1 MSIRIVANVVQQ
13 SLIEQLRPVISDER
27 IGTYLTAAGFDTDR
41 ALRLYIWNALIGEA
55 FHLPIQSVEVGLRN
69 RINAHLINLYG
80 PRWWQE
86 QVFLTMAGRERASEI
101 ETALRRIRNR
111 GASLDTGQVVATLSF
126 GFWAS
131 LLQKKYNPPLWGGRL
146 STAFPYL
153 PPGTSRGDL
162 ANRVKRVAD
171 FRNRVWH
178 HEPIIKKDLLA
189 EYSVAMELLGWICP
203 VKAGWVRPH
212 CRVPTLMRQKP

>member
-1 MSIRIVANVVQQ
+1 M
-13 SLIEQLRPVISDER
+13 
-27 IGTYLTAAGFDTDR
+27 GTYLTAAGFDPDR

-55 FHLPIQSVEVGLRN
+55 FHLPVQSVEVGLRN
-69 RINAHLINLYG
+69 RINRHLIGLYDAK
-80 PRWWQE
+80 WWQDPT
-86 QVFLTMAGRERASEI
+86 FLKMAGRERASDI

-131 LLQKKYNPPLWGGRL
+131 LLQKQYNPPLWGGRL
-146 STAFPYL
+146 HSAFPHL
-153 PPGTSRGDL
+153 PADASRADL
-162 ANRVKRVAD
+162 AKRVKRVAD

-189 EYSVAMELLGWICP
+189 EYSVTMELLGWICP
-203 VKAGWVRPH
+203 VKARWVRPH
-212 CRVPTLMRQKP
+212 CRVPALIRQKP